1 MNKTILH
8 TPEGVRDIYDDEIEK
23 RDIIISKAKNL
34 IKSYGYDNISTPTFE
49 YMDVF
54 CKDFSP
60 EYANKLYKFFDKDGK
75 TLVLRPD
82 FTPSIARATSKYFT
96 DDKVVRLTYDGSVFK
111 NNKRYQGRLKESYQL
126 GGELIGE
133 DSVDADAEVISISV
147 NVLKAC
153 NITDF
158 KLSIGHAD
166 IIKGLFCAHSFT
178 EEDAEIIN
186 SYMFNHNVYGLQSY
200 LEGIGSPKKLTKLFA
215 IACVM
220 YTPES
225 KEWQDFLSLSEEYEM
240 LHNALNYLDELY
252 KVLKIYEVSEFIT
265 FEPGRV
271 SEYDYYTGII
281 FAGYTK
287 GYGESVVVGGRY
299 DNLMSDFGK
308 ERPAIGFGIF
318 IDSLL
323 LALSNQN
330 IKITDK
336 TKKIAVLYNASKR
349 SEAIIEASARRN
361 KGEYVELIQCDG
373 DFDKKK
379 AEYDDVEIVEIR

>member
-1 MNKTILH
+1 MNKKILH

-133 DSVDADAEVISISV
+133 DSIDADAEVIALSV
-147 NVLKAC
+147 NVLRNSAL
-153 NITDF
+153 TDF
-158 KLSIGHAD
+158 RLSIGHAD
-166 IIKGLFCAHSFT
+166 IIKGLFGAYGFT
-178 EEDAEIIN
+178 EEDSEIMN

-200 LEGIGSPKKLTKLFA
+200 LEGIGAPEKLTKLFVM
-215 IACVM
+215 ACVI

-225 KEWQDFLSLSEEYEM
+225 QEWKDFLNLSEEYEV
-240 LHNALNYLDELY
+240 LHNALNYLNELY
-252 KVLKIYEVSEFIT
+252 EVLKIYEVSEFVT

-330 IKITDK
+330 IMITDK
-336 TKKIAVLYNASKR
+336 TKKTAIIYDASKR
-349 SEAIIEASARRN
+349 NVAIKEAGVRRGN
-361 KGEYVELIQCDG
+361 GEYVELIRSDG

-379 AEYDDVEIVEIR
+379 AEYDEVEIVEIR